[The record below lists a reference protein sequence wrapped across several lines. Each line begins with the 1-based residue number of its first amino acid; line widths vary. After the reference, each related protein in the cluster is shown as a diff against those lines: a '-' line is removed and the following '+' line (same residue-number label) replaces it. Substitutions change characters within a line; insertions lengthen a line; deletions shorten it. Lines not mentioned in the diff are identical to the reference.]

1 MRQDR
6 RVVSAEASGFALAA
20 PPKLPAQCETGSSVF
35 TDGSLSHRD
44 RAFDPA
50 IVHFHRFQTGALML
64 VPVVMADGIGSRLWP
79 VSREHFALAV
89 SGPMPLICCRWV
101 AATLW

>member
-1 MRQDR
+1 
-6 RVVSAEASGFALAA
+6 
-20 PPKLPAQCETGSSVF
+20 
-35 TDGSLSHRD
+35 
-44 RAFDPA
+44 
-50 IVHFHRFQTGALML
+50 ML